1 MAPDKADETGHA
13 IGLLARHQTSQIF
26 RQLLDAAPD
35 AVVVVDTKG
44 QILFANLQTE
54 RLFDYARDALIGKT
68 VETLIPERLRSA
80 HVAHRQSYGEAPRL
94 RPMGG
99 GLTLYGRKRDGT
111 EFPIEISL
119 SPLATESGT
128 LFSASIRDISLRLQE
143 EAGVRRI
150 QQHLLSAVESIQGAF
165 AIFDAGD
172 RLVLCNSA
180 YRQIIGTN
188 LPGSIVGRSFQ
199 ELLTTSVDTEIFTA
213 ADASELLSRWLA
225 YHEAPKGALD
235 VSTSSGQHLRVVERP
250 TPEGGV
256 VTSIFDVTDDVAHEQ
271 ALHRAQALAEKASSA
286 KSEFLSSMSHELRTP
301 LNAVLGFAQLLQRDK
316 KAPLSPRQQ
325 ERVEHVVRGGEH
337 LLRLI
342 DDVLDLA
349 RIEAGNVLVSP
360 EPVLLSRVLSEVIAT
375 LEPMATRAGVR
386 LLLGALPNEAQQV
399 VADRTR
405 LKQILMNYGANAV
418 KYGREGGRAE
428 FLASARDGVV
438 RISVDDDGPGIP
450 LDKQPS
456 IFQPFQRAGQETGPI
471 EGTGI
476 GLVISKRLA
485 ELMGGTVGFE
495 STEGVG
501 SRFWLELCAPAPN
514 QSDDTAAAGEHMSEN
529 TALTGPE
536 GPRYVIVYVEDN
548 PSNIAFM
555 VDLLADFERVELL
568 TAPTAEIGLELVR
581 ARRPDVVI
589 MDINLPGMSGLEATR
604 LLKSWPQTQ
613 DIPIVALSAAAMI
626 RDAERVAGA
635 GFYRYLTKPVMVDE
649 LTATLEEL
657 LHRDSREQA
666 AEYTG
671 P

>member
-1 MAPDKADETGHA
+1 MRPNPVAETGQP
-13 IGLLARHQTSQIF
+13 IGLLARDQTSQIF
-26 RQLLDAAPD
+26 RQLLDTAPD
-35 AVVVVDTKG
+35 AVVVVDG
-44 QILFANLQTE
+44 EGSILLINLQTE
-54 RLFDYARDALIGKT
+54 RLFDYTRAALIGKS
-68 VETLIPERLRSA
+68 VEVLIPERFRPS
-80 HVAHRQSYGEAPRL
+80 HVAHRKSFSDAPRL
-94 RPMGG
+94 RPMGN
-99 GLTLYGRKRDGT
+99 GLALLGRRRDGS

-119 SPLATESGT
+119 SPLSTENGT
-128 LFSASIRDISLRLQE
+128 LFSASIRDISQRLQE
-143 EAGVRRI
+143 EAGNRRI

-180 YRQIIGTN
+180 YRQIMGTT
-188 LPGSIVGRSFQ
+188 LPGDIAGRSFQ
-199 ELLTTSVDTEIFTA
+199 ELLTASVSSESFA
-213 ADASELLSRWLA
+213 SADSSELLSRWLA
-225 YHEAPKGALD
+225 YHQAPRGVLDLSTKG
-235 VSTSSGQHLRVVERP
+235 GQQLRVIERT
-250 TPEGGV
+250 TPDGGV
-256 VTSIFDVTDDVAHEQ
+256 VTSILDVTDDVAHEE
-271 ALHRAQALAEKASSA
+271 ALRRAQHLAEEASSA

-349 RIEAGNVLVSP
+349 RIEAGNVLVSL
-360 EPVLLSRVLSEVIAT
+360 EPVQVSAVLSEVIAT
-375 LEPMATRAGVR
+375 LEPMAKRAQIR
-386 LLLGALPNEAQQV
+386 LMLSAPAREALEV

-405 LKQILMNYGANAV
+405 LKQILMNYGSNAI
-418 KYGREGGRAE
+418 KYGRAGGSAE
-428 FLASARDGVV
+428 FVASARDGIV
-438 RISVDDDGPGIP
+438 RISVNDDGVGIP
-450 LDKQPS
+450 LHKQPT

-485 ELMGGTVGFE
+485 EVMDGTVGFE
-495 STEGVG
+495 SSEDGGT
-501 SRFWLELCAPAPN
+501 RFWLELCAPAPD
-514 QSDDTAAAGEHMSEN
+514 QSGDATTTGEGMSE
-529 TALTGPE
+529 TTPLAGPE
-536 GPRYVIVYVEDN
+536 GSRYVIVYVEDN

-555 VDLLADFERVELL
+555 VDLLADFERIELL

-604 LLKSWPQTQ
+604 QLKRWPETR

-657 LHRDSREQA
+657 LHRTTLDQP
-666 AEYTG
+666 AE
-671 P
+671 PAER

>member
-1 MAPDKADETGHA
+1 MAPERASEPGHA

-35 AVVVVDTKG
+35 AVVVVDAEG
-44 QILFANLQTE
+44 QILFASLQTE
-54 RLFDYARDALIGKT
+54 RLFDYARDALIGKN
-68 VETLIPERLRSA
+68 VETLVPERLRSA
-80 HVAHRQSYGEAPRL
+80 HVAHRQGFGRAPRL
-94 RPMGG
+94 RPMGS
-99 GLTLYGRKRDGT
+99 GLTLYGRKRDGR

-143 EAGVRRI
+143 EAEARRI

-165 AIFDAGD
+165 AIFDDRD

-180 YRQIIGTN
+180 YRQIIGTTLAGN
-188 LPGSIVGRSFQ
+188 IVGRSFQ
-199 ELLTTSVDTEIFTA
+199 ELLTASVDTGTFA
-213 ADASELLSRWLA
+213 SAHPSELVSRWIA
-225 YHEAPKGALD
+225 YHHAPKGVLE
-235 VSTSSGQHLRVVERP
+235 VSASGGQHLRVVERP

-256 VTSIFDVTDDVAHEQ
+256 VTSIFDITDDVAHEE
-271 ALHRAQALAEKASSA
+271 ALRRAQALAEEASSA

-349 RIEAGNVLVSP
+349 RIEAGNVLVSL
-360 EPVLLSRVLSEVIAT
+360 EPVLLSAVLSEVMAT
-375 LEPMATRAGVR
+375 LEPMATRAQVR
-386 LLLGALPNEAQQV
+386 LLRAVLPQETLQV

-405 LKQILMNYGANAV
+405 LKQILMNYGANAI
-418 KYGREGGRAE
+418 KYGRAGGSAE
-428 FLASARDGVV
+428 FMASDRDGVV
-438 RISVDDDGPGIP
+438 RISVRDDGLGIP
-450 LDKQPS
+450 LDKQPN

-485 ELMGGTVGFE
+485 ELMGGAVGFE

-501 SRFWLELCAPAPN
+501 SRFWLELSAPADD
-514 QSDDTAAAGEHMSEN
+514 QSGDTTATGEQMSEN
-529 TALTGPE
+529 IGLAGPE

-555 VDLLADFERVELL
+555 VDLIADFERVELL
-568 TAPTAEIGLELVR
+568 TAPTAEIGIELVR

-604 LLKSWPQTQ
+604 QLKSWPETR

-657 LHRDSREQA
+657 LQRDSPQQS
-666 AEYTG
+666 G
-671 P
+671 